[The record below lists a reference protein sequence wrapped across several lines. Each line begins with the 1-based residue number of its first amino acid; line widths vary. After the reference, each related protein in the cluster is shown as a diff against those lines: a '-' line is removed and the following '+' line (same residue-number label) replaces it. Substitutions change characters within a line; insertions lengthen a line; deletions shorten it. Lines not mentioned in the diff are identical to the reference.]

1 MLHPANSART
11 VAIMPSCNIRNV
23 RPITINWPVVDDLMA
38 AAGIANDSALAERGG
53 TNGST
58 ISRARRGA
66 ASPSA
71 MTAIATALPDASFD
85 DLFVLPGVEA
95 AA

>member
-1 MLHPANSART
+1 
-11 VAIMPSCNIRNV
+11 MPTCNLRNIP
-23 RPITINWPVVDDLMA
+23 PITINWPVVDELMA

-71 MTAIATALPDASFD
+71 MTAIATALPEASFD
-85 DLFVLPGVEA
+85 DLFVLPSAAAVAEA